1 MFLLTD
7 AFQYFGPK
15 LAMYIARLEFY
26 TTYSSC
32 PPASARC
39 SLSWV
44 TLGTRPRRTASF
56 RCSCPLLLRSLWTC
70 GAVSIATLW
79 MHRLVL
85 RCLHLCG
92 PISKESYELRC
103 RVDLRQHR
111 TDYRLVLHIDT
122 PWSACCFLHQIL
134 LVPSVAMS
142 SWPPRERLNVSW
154 CDFCCCCCCNWGTV
168 HFDLTVANFSFDS
181 K

>member
-26 TTYSSC
+26 TTYSSY
-32 PPASARC
+32 PPALFFVVGHFRDTPTSYCILSLLVSVATSVFVDMWRRQHRHVVDASAGT
-39 SLSWV
+39 
-44 TLGTRPRRTASF
+44 TL
-56 RCSCPLLLRSLWTC
+56 
-70 GAVSIATLW
+70 
-79 MHRLVL
+79 
-85 RCLHLCG
+85 LHLCG

-122 PWSACCFLHQIL
+122 AWSACCFLHQIL

-142 SWPPRERLNVSW
+142 SWPPRERLNVIW
-154 CDFCCCCCCNWGTV
+154 CDFCCCCCCN
-168 HFDLTVANFSFDS
+168 
-181 K
+181 